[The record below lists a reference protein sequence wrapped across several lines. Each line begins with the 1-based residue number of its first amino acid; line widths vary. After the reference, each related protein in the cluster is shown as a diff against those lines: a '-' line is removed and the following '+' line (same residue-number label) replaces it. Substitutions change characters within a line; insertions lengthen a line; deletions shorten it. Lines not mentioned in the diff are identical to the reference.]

1 MKFWDLFKKTKKK
14 IHRHHKEE
22 LAYIKKLE
30 KKIKKQ
36 LDKIEHKK
44 KKK

>member
-1 MKFWDLFKKTKKK
+1 MNTKGYEMKFWDLFKKTKKK

-30 KKIKKQ
+30 KKIKNN
-36 LDKIEHKK
+36 
-44 KKK
+44 